1 MMQNPVAKPFD
12 RARIRGLIF
21 DVDGTLAD
29 TDDNMAYKVE
39 GLLKPLHGLFKPGQ
53 VQKFSRNFVHF
64 SEGPMNWILNVA
76 DRLGVDSWLAYF
88 LDWRAKRDLRVP
100 NKFKVHPQIPGV
112 TPMLEALS
120 ARYPMTVVTNRNEV
134 TTRAFLDSHNLT
146 RFFTVILASQATTH
160 TKPFADPLIAA
171 AKAMSVSVE
180 DCLMI
185 GDTIVDVHAA
195 NAAKAQSL
203 AVLCGFGTEK
213 QLLKAGAQ
221 ILLPSTSQ
229 LADFLLGDPSSPG

>member
-1 MMQNPVAKPFD
+1 MQNPAAKPID

-29 TDDNMAYKVE
+29 TDDNMAYKIESV
-39 GLLKPLHGLFKPGQ
+39 LKPVHALFKPGQ
-53 VQKFSRNFVHF
+53 AQKFSRRFVYF

-76 DRLGVDSWLAYF
+76 DRIGVDSWLAYF
-88 LDWRAKRDLRVP
+88 LDWRAKRDMRVP
-100 NKFKVHPQIPGV
+100 NRYTVHPQIPGV
-112 TPMLEALS
+112 TPMLQALS
-120 ARYPMTVVTNRNEV
+120 TRYPMAVVTNRNEV
-134 TTRAFLDSHNLT
+134 TTRAFLDSNNLT
-146 RFFTVILASQATTH
+146 RFFTVILASQACKH

-171 AKAMSVSVE
+171 AKAMDVPVE

-195 NAAKAQSL
+195 IAAKTQSL

-213 QLLKAGAQ
+213 QLLKAGVQ
-221 ILLPSTSQ
+221 EILPSTSQ
-229 LADFLLGDPSSPG
+229 LAEFLISEPSSFG

>member
-1 MMQNPVAKPFD
+1 MQNPAAKPID

-29 TDDNMAYKVE
+29 TDDNMAYTVE
-39 GLLKPLHGLFKPGQ
+39 GLLRPLHGLIKPGQ
-53 VQKFSRNFVHF
+53 AQKFSRRFVHF

-76 DRLGVDSWLAYF
+76 DRIGVDSWLAYF
-88 LDWRAKRDLRVP
+88 LDWRAKRDMRVP
-100 NKFKVHPQIPGV
+100 NRYTVHPQIPGV
-112 TPMLEALS
+112 TPMLQALS
-120 ARYPMTVVTNRNEV
+120 TRYPMAVVTNRNEV

-146 RFFTVILASQATTH
+146 HFFTVVLASQSCKH

-171 AKAMSVSVE
+171 AKAMDVPVE

-195 NAAKAQSL
+195 IAAKTQSL

-213 QLLKAGAQ
+213 QLLKAGVQ
-221 ILLPSTSQ
+221 EILPSTSQ
-229 LADFLLGDPSSPG
+229 LAEFLISEPSSLG

>member
-1 MMQNPVAKPFD
+1 MQNPAAKPLD
-12 RARIRGLIF
+12 RARIRALIF

-29 TDDNMAYKVE
+29 TDDNMAYKIE
-39 GLLKPLHGLFKPGQ
+39 GALKPLHGLLKPGQ
-53 VQKFSRNFVHF
+53 ARRFSLRFVHF

-76 DRLGVDSWLAYF
+76 DRSGVDSWLAYI
-88 LDWRAKRDLRVP
+88 LDWRAKGDMRVP
-100 NKFKVHPQIPGV
+100 NKYQVHPQIPGV
-112 TPMLEALS
+112 APMLEALS
-120 ARYPMTVVTNRNEV
+120 ARYPMAVVTNRNEV

-146 RFFTVILASQATTH
+146 RFFTAILASQSCKH

-171 AKAMSVSVE
+171 AKAMNVPVE

-195 NAAKAQSL
+195 IAAKAQSL

-213 QLLKAGAQ
+213 QLLKAGVQ
-221 ILLPSTSQ
+221 EILPSTSQ
-229 LADFLLGDPSSPG
+229 LADLLISEHSTLD

>member
-1 MMQNPVAKPFD
+1 MQNPSAKPID

-29 TDDNMAYKVE
+29 TDDNMAYKIE
-39 GLLKPLHGLFKPGQ
+39 GILKPFHALFKPGQ
-53 VQKFSRNFVHF
+53 AGQFSRRFVHF

-88 LDWRAKRDLRVP
+88 LDWRAKRDMRVP
-100 NKFKVHPQIPGV
+100 NKYKVHPQIPGV

-120 ARYPMTVVTNRNEV
+120 SRYPMAVVTNRNEV

-146 RFFTVILASQATTH
+146 RFFTVVLASQSCKH

-171 AKAMSVSVE
+171 AKAMDVPVE

-195 NAAKAQSL
+195 VAAKAQSL

-213 QLLKAGAQ
+213 QLLKAGVQ
-221 ILLPSTSQ
+221 EILPSTSQ
-229 LADFLLGDPSSPG
+229 LAEFLLSEPSTLA

>member
-1 MMQNPVAKPFD
+1 MQNPAAKPID

-29 TDDNMAYKVE
+29 TDDNMAYKIE
-39 GLLKPLHGLFKPGQ
+39 GLLRPLHGLIKPGQ
-53 VQKFSRNFVHF
+53 AQKFSRRFVYF

-76 DRLGVDSWLAYF
+76 DRIGVDSWLAYF
-88 LDWRAKRDLRVP
+88 LDWRAKRDMRVP
-100 NKFKVHPQIPGV
+100 NRYTVHPQIPGV
-112 TPMLEALS
+112 TPMLQALS
-120 ARYPMTVVTNRNEV
+120 TRYPMAVVTNRNEV

-146 RFFTVILASQATTH
+146 RFFTVVLASQSCKH

-171 AKAMSVSVE
+171 AKAMDVPVE

-195 NAAKAQSL
+195 IAAKTQSL

-213 QLLKAGAQ
+213 QLLKAGVQ
-221 ILLPSTSQ
+221 EILPSTSQ
-229 LADFLLGDPSSPG
+229 LAEFLISEPSSLG

>member
-1 MMQNPVAKPFD
+1 MQNPAAKPID

-29 TDDNMAYKVE
+29 TDDNMAYTVE
-39 GLLKPLHGLFKPGQ
+39 GLLRPLHGLIKPGQ
-53 VQKFSRNFVHF
+53 AQKFSRRFVYF

-76 DRLGVDSWLAYF
+76 DRIGVDSWLAYF
-88 LDWRAKRDLRVP
+88 LDWRAKRDMRVP
-100 NKFKVHPQIPGV
+100 NRYTVHPQIPGV
-112 TPMLEALS
+112 TPMLQALS
-120 ARYPMTVVTNRNEV
+120 TRYPMAVVTNRNEV

-146 RFFTVILASQATTH
+146 RFFTVVLASQSCKH

-171 AKAMSVSVE
+171 AKAMDVPVE

-195 NAAKAQSL
+195 IAAKTQSL

-213 QLLKAGAQ
+213 QLLKAGVQ
-221 ILLPSTSQ
+221 EILPSTSQ
-229 LADFLLGDPSSPG
+229 LAEFLISEPSSLG

>member
-1 MMQNPVAKPFD
+1 MQNPAARPLD

-29 TDDNMAYKVE
+29 TDDNMAYKIE
-39 GLLKPLHGLFKPGQ
+39 GVLKPLHALLKPGQ
-53 VQKFSRNFVHF
+53 AHKFSRKFVHF

-76 DRLGVDSWLAYF
+76 DRLGVDSWLAYL

-112 TPMLEALS
+112 TPMLEALAS
-120 ARYPMTVVTNRNEV
+120 RYPMAVVTNRNDV

-146 RFFTVILASQATTH
+146 RFFTVILASQSCTH

-171 AKAMSVSVE
+171 AKAMNVPVE

-195 NAAKAQSL
+195 IAARAQSL

-213 QLLKAGAQ
+213 QLRKAGAQ

-229 LADFLLGDPSSPG
+229 LADFLLSEPSSMG

>member
-1 MMQNPVAKPFD
+1 MQNPAAKPLD

-21 DVDGTLAD
+21 DIDGTLAD

-39 GLLKPLHGLFKPGQ
+39 GLLKPLHCFLKPGQ
-53 VQKFSRNFVHF
+53 AQKFSRRFVHF

-76 DRLGVDSWLAYF
+76 DRIGVDSWLAYF
-88 LDWRAKRDLRVP
+88 LDWRAKRDMRVP
-100 NKFKVHPQIPGV
+100 NKTIIHPEIPGV

-120 ARYPMTVVTNRNEV
+120 SRYPMAVVTNRNEV
-134 TTRAFLDSHNLT
+134 TTRAFLDSHNLS
-146 RFFTVILASQATTH
+146 RFFTVILASQSCRH

-171 AKAMSVSVE
+171 AKAMEVPVE

-195 NAAKAQSL
+195 IAANAQSL

-213 QLLKAGAQ
+213 ELLKSGVQ
-221 ILLPSTSQ
+221 EILPSTSQ
-229 LADFLLGDPSSPG
+229 LADFLLSEPSSLG

>member
-1 MMQNPVAKPFD
+1 MQNPATKPLD

-39 GLLKPLHGLFKPGQ
+39 GLLKPLHSLFKPGQ
-53 VQKFSRNFVHF
+53 AQKFSRRFVHF

-76 DRLGVDSWLAYF
+76 DRIGIDSWLAYF
-88 LDWRAKRDLRVP
+88 LDWRAKRDMRVP
-100 NKFKVHPQIPGV
+100 NKYVVHPEIPGV

-120 ARYPMTVVTNRNEV
+120 SRYPMAVVTNRNEV
-134 TTRAFLDSHNLT
+134 TTRAFLDSHNIT
-146 RFFTVILASQATTH
+146 RFFTVILASQSSKH

-171 AKAMSVSVE
+171 AKAMDVPVE

-185 GDTIVDVHAA
+185 GDTIVDVHAGI
-195 NAAKAQSL
+195 AAKAQTL

-213 QLLKAGAQ
+213 QLLKAGVQ
-221 ILLPSTSQ
+221 EILPSTSQ
-229 LADFLLGDPSSPG
+229 LAEFLLSELSSLE